1 GLIGL
6 ASAYGLAGGGFE
18 LLSITPLWIVFGIAF
33 ILMVIRWVI
42 FFYWRRTVDGWIGAV
57 EGITAWG
64 EALERSLQSDKGV
77 MEEST

>member
-1 GLIGL
+1 
-6 ASAYGLAGGGFE
+6 
-18 LLSITPLWIVFGIAF
+18 
-33 ILMVIRWVI
+33 MVIRWVI